1 MEQIQSMEFTR
12 ALGLRTQV
20 TVNDC
25 ISLLHHLGD
34 RKQPFEAR
42 YSLAEELGTITV
54 FLSYNVFTY
63 VEVSC
68 RRVLARLSPWEF
80 FW

>member
-1 MEQIQSMEFTR
+1 MEQIQSMEFMR

-42 YSLAEELGTITV
+42 YSLAEELGT
-54 FLSYNVFTY
+54 NMC
-63 VEVSC
+63 SC
-68 RRVLARLSPWEF
+68 LIMFSHMLK
-80 FW
+80 